1 MKITLDAVEFD
12 SEAITPSK
20 LADTFDKI
28 NDFLNRTV
36 GCMMA
41 SGEANAADQKV
52 ALVLNAGN
60 QLKAAGEQ
68 WRGTSNIAQ
77 PAMRPVPVPPAR

>member
-1 MKITLDAVEFD
+1 MKITLDEVNLD
-12 SEAITPSK
+12 SESITPSK
-20 LADTFDKI
+20 LAHTFDKI

-77 PAMRPVPVPPAR
+77 PTMRPVPVPPGR